1 MIPLALVEAAR
12 RAAALVSVGE
22 GLRMTMMTWMLLLK
36 RRTVPTPAQ
45 HTAVEAF
52 RYMLVRWQRWWE
64 GVQSDL
70 L

>member
-12 RAAALVSVGE
+12 RAAALVGVGE
-22 GLRMTMMTWMLLLK
+22 RLRMTMMTWMLLLK

-52 RYMLVRWQRWWE
+52 RYMLVR
-64 GVQSDL
+64 
-70 L
+70 